1 MNDLELRPCP
11 FCGGEVE
18 LMNLF
23 TPIKMFYC
31 TNYQTCG
38 AVVSF
43 DNPQCNRDEYDV
55 HKIQAWNRRAS
66 DGQ

>member
-31 TNYQTCG
+31 TNYQTCPSCG
-38 AVVSF
+38 SEMRGE
-43 DNPQCNRDEYDV
+43 QDED
-55 HKIQAWNRRAS
+55 
-66 DGQ
+66 